1 MSTIT
6 SDIGR
11 GCGRSGVIYLAAVA
25 IGLPLGLC
33 GVLSTLFMVTTF
45 DFSPGVLVFVALMWL
60 LPFAV
65 AIVVFVVVV
74 RRRSAQLDA
83 LFLPLGMQGEPYMSW
98 FRQYHGAV
106 YGRPIDAYLW
116 RGPYLQIELPT
127 RLNTRL
133 GITERQSD
141 TDFFANML
149 GKQQLA
155 FADPTLANL
164 SVFAMD
170 EQWTRALL
178 SDPATMAALQRLTA
192 LGSSIFTRQQVL
204 FRPGAAAL
212 LLSGNKRLFGI
223 DIVPQQ
229 ARMWVDDLVRVV
241 QAAEAL
247 PAPQQID
254 QPSGAELVAQR
265 LRTRNPYFE
274 VWVMVGTFGFFIVMA
289 IVVFAA
295 VFLVTGLD

>member
-1 MSTIT
+1 MPTIT

-11 GCGRSGVIYLAAVA
+11 GCGRSGVIYLAAIA

-33 GVLSTLFMVTTF
+33 GVLSTLFMVNTF
-45 DFSPGVLVFVALMWL
+45 DFSPAVLVFVAFMWL

-65 AIVVFVVVV
+65 AVSVFVVVV

-83 LFLPLGMQGEPYMSW
+83 LFVPLGMQGGPYMSW
-98 FRQYHGAV
+98 FRQYHGTV

-133 GITERQSD
+133 GITQRQSD
-141 TDFFANML
+141 TDFFSGML
-149 GKQQLA
+149 GRQQLT
-155 FADPTLANL
+155 FADPALANL

-170 EQWTRALL
+170 EQWTRSLL
-178 SDPATMAALQRLTA
+178 GDPATMAALRRLTA
-192 LGSSIFTRQQVL
+192 LGSSIFTRQQIL
-204 FRPGAAAL
+204 FRPGAVAL

-254 QPSGAELVAQR
+254 QLTGAEIVAQK

-274 VWVMVGTFGFFIVMA
+274 VWVMGGMFAFFIVMA
-289 IVVFAA
+289 IFVFAA
-295 VFLVTGLD
+295 VFLVTALE